1 MPAGNMEMVSYMKD
15 TVLTIFGFEDNRT
28 IDFFREAETA
38 PFEELCSDFCSLVG
52 AGAGDI
58 IRDIL
63 GIASKR

>member
-28 IDFFREAETA
+28 INFFREAETA

-52 AGAGDI
+52 AGA
-58 IRDIL
+58 
-63 GIASKR
+63 